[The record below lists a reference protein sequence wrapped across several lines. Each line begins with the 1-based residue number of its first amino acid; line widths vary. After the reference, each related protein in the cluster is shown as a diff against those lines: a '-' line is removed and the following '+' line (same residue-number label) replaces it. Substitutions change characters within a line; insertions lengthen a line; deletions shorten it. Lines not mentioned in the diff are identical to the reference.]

1 MFKTIGKKLIGVT
14 LLSSVVSVVHAN
26 CSAFESEAE
35 AFEGIVPKFNEDGS
49 IRSLSMYGEGTF
61 LVAQRSLMSD
71 ARRKAELSARRAFS
85 EFITSDFSS
94 STVASSLIETSQN
107 TDQEGNTA
115 GSADE
120 LESTLNLMRN
130 DSVAVMSG
138 VVKLDECVDAEGKYL
153 LVRMG
158 WKPELSRAA
167 AGAASVMTESATA
180 GGREDA
186 KRSQVEPADGYRKK
200 SSLADDF

>member
-1 MFKTIGKKLIGVT
+1 MFKTIGKKLIWVAALCSLASLGF
-14 LLSSVVSVVHAN
+14 AN
-26 CSAFESEAE
+26 CNAFESEAE

-49 IRSLSMYGEGTF
+49 IKSMSMYGEGTF
-61 LVAQRSLMSD
+61 LVAKRSLITD
-71 ARRKAELSARRAFS
+71 ARRKAELSARRALS
-85 EFITSDFSS
+85 EFLTSDFSA

-107 TDQEGNTA
+107 TDQDGNTT

-120 LESTLNLMRN
+120 LESTLNLMKN
-130 DSVAVMSG
+130 DSAAVMRG

-167 AGAASVMTESATA
+167 AGVAGVMEEHANSS
-180 GGREDA
+180 GREDA
-186 KRSQVEPADGYRKK
+186 KRSKIKPSEGYRKK

>member
-1 MFKTIGKKLIGVT
+1 MYKTIGKKLVWIAALTSVAS
-14 LLSSVVSVVHAN
+14 LSYAN
-26 CSAFESEAE
+26 CSAFEKEAE

-61 LVAQRSLMSD
+61 LAAKRSLMSD

-85 EFITSDFSS
+85 EFMTSDFRP
-94 STVASSLIETSQN
+94 STVASSLIETSQT
-107 TDQEGNTA
+107 TDQDGNTS

-130 DSVAVMSG
+130 DSAMVMSG
-138 VVKLDECVDAEGKYL
+138 LVKLDECVDAEGRYL

-167 AGAASVMTESATA
+167 AGAANVMAESIN
-180 GGREDA
+180 GSGREEA
-186 KRSQVEPADGYRKK
+186 KRSKVEPASGYRKK

>member
-1 MFKTIGKKLIGVT
+1 MFKTIGKKLIWVAA
-14 LLSSVVSVVHAN
+14 LSGSASLGYAN

-35 AFEGIVPKFNEDGS
+35 AFEGIVPAFNEDGS

-61 LVAQRSLMSD
+61 LFAKRSLITE
-71 ARRKAELSARRAFS
+71 ARTKAVLRARRAFS

-107 TDQEGNTA
+107 TDQDGNTT

-120 LESTLNLMRN
+120 LESTLDLMKN
-130 DSVAVMSG
+130 DSSAVMSG
-138 VVKLDECVDAEGKYL
+138 VVKLDECVDADEKYL

-158 WKPELSRAA
+158 WKPEYSRAA
-167 AGAASVMTESATA
+167 AGAAGVMAETA
-180 GGREDA
+180 DSTGKQDV
-186 KRSQVEPADGYRKK
+186 KRSKIEPASGYRKK